1 MSPSIYFN
9 KIIGLILPWII
20 QDIMHVSAKTND
32 TIPKAIKIWI
42 KFKFIGNKIEV
53 TDKIEDK
60 NTGMNNQTT
69 SIDKNIDINTIGT

>member
-32 TIPKAIKIWI
+32 TIPKAIKIWM
-42 KFKFIGNKIEV
+42 KFKLIGNKLEV
-53 TDKIEDK
+53 ADKID
-60 NTGMNNQTT
+60 
-69 SIDKNIDINTIGT
+69 DKNIDINTIGT

>member
-20 QDIMHVSAKTND
+20 QDIMHVRAKTND

-60 NTGMNNQTT
+60 NTGMNNQTI

>member
-20 QDIMHVSAKTND
+20 QDIMHVNAKTND
-32 TIPKAIKIWI
+32 TIPKAIKIWM
-42 KFKFIGNKIEV
+42 KFKLIGNKIEV